1 MAKHFRQPG
10 GQPSAGGRDNRGPER
25 QNPYLQTSANS
36 AAGRSQTE
44 RSNAARP
51 EPSTPRPA
59 GESHAQSDAQTR
71 RAATSEP
78 RADLSSEWPP
88 LPSDFSIPQTFEAPS
103 SADRGGEVVRVKK
116 RHRRKPRWPKVVLA
130 VVVAFVVIVGV
141 CGAVLVNDA
150 RGLQSE
156 ASSLMAQVET
166 FSKAA
171 ASGDGNAV
179 KQSAAQIASE
189 AQAMHRT
196 TQGPLWGAAQ
206 YVPVLGNDVRQAR
219 ELCASLDTLAT
230 SGVVPLGDAL
240 SQVNLSTLIGEGGTI
255 DIPTLQQL
263 IQALGVM
270 QQPLG
275 TMANTL
281 DSMQPFHI
289 GKLNELLDKA
299 RPMVDNANRL
309 VGEAGNVLP
318 AVPDMLG
325 ANGQT
330 KTYLVLAMTGA
341 EIRAAGGFPGSW
353 GTVSVTDGHLQMG
366 EFSSM
371 QAVATGSVDLSYAV
385 ESDEASVLNAGS
397 MANTPGSVT
406 MTPQFPRAAQVA
418 AEYWRVVRGQNVDGV
433 VAVTPE
439 FLAALMGLTGA
450 SVTEYGFTVDA
461 NNVNQVLSH
470 DAYNQ
475 LPAEQT
481 DAFFS
486 AVAGRSFDA
495 VVSGLGNAE
504 LPKLAET
511 FGKQVEAGTI
521 KMWMANEQAQA
532 VAQALSASGE
542 LSQDPVRPVLGVY
555 VNDQT
560 WSKIDWYL
568 NMATTVGPATKNA
581 DGTTSYRVTTT
592 LANTMTADE
601 ASGDVDYIVG
611 GNPLKRDRGDM
622 VTGLILMAPAGGSIS
637 DVSGSGGVFAVA
649 AQGPVYGFDAVFCNV
664 QDLPGE
670 TTTVTYT
677 VTTSP
682 QATEPLAVQST
693 PLARSFG

>member
-10 GQPSAGGRDNRGPER
+10 GQPSAGGRDNRGPVR
-25 QNPYLQTSANS
+25 QNPYLSTSQQDGQPAPQP
-36 AAGRSQTE
+36 SQPQPQ
-44 RSNAARP
+44 RPQQRP
-51 EPSTPRPA
+51 EPEPRQAGEGRTPRPGPA
-59 GESHAQSDAQTR
+59 PAPAQ
-71 RAATSEP
+71 E
-78 RADLSSEWPP
+78 SSEWPA
-88 LPSDFSIPQTFEAPS
+88 LPSDFAIPVEDHGAPS
-103 SADRGGEVVRVKK
+103 STDRGSEVVRVK
-116 RHRRKPRWPKVVLA
+116 RRRRRKRAWPKVVLVVA
-130 VVVAFVVIVGV
+130 VVLVVVCGI

-150 RGLQSE
+150 RGLRDD
-156 ASSLMAQVET
+156 ASSLMNQVDE

-171 ASGDGNAV
+171 TSGDSDAV
-179 KQSAAQIASE
+179 KRSAASIAGS

-196 TQGPLWGAAQ
+196 TEGPIWAASQ
-206 YVPVLGNDVRQAR
+206 FVPVLGTDVRQAR
-219 ELCASLDTLAT
+219 ELCSSLDDLAT
-230 SGVVPLGDAL
+230 NGIVPLGDAL
-240 SQVNLSTLIGEGGTI
+240 AGVNLKNLVGSGGTV

-281 DSMQPFHI
+281 DSMEPFHI
-289 GKLNELLDKA
+289 GKLNELIDKA

-318 AVPDMLG
+318 AVPNMLG

-371 QAVATGSVDLSYAV
+371 QMAALGDVDLSYAV
-385 ESDEASVLNAGS
+385 EPDEASVLNAGS

-406 MTPQFPRAAQVA
+406 MTPQFPRVAQVA

-532 VAQALSASGE
+532 VVQALSASGE

-568 NMATTVGPATKNA
+568 DMATTVGDGVKNA
-581 DGTTSYRVTTT
+581 DGTTSYQVITT
-592 LANTMTADE
+592 LANTMTAEE

-649 AQGPVYGFDAVFCNV
+649 AQGQVYGFDAVSCNV

>member
-1 MAKHFRQPG
+1 MAKHFRQSG

-25 QNPYLQTSANS
+25 QNPYL
-36 AAGRSQTE
+36 
-44 RSNAARP
+44 
-51 EPSTPRPA
+51 STPQEDGQPAPSSRQSRPA
-59 GESHAQSDAQTR
+59 AELPQTGEGRTPR
-71 RAATSEP
+71 RGAAPASSQE
-78 RADLSSEWPP
+78 SSEWPP
-88 LPSDFSIPQTFEAPS
+88 LPSDFSIPRSFDDAPS
-103 SADRGGEVVRVKK
+103 GTRDAEVVRVRRR
-116 RHRRKPRWPKVVLA
+116 RHRRRWPKVVLA
-130 VVVAFVVIVGV
+130 VVVAFVAVCVV
-141 CGAVLVNDA
+141 CGALLVGQA
-150 RGLQSE
+150 RGLQDD
-156 ASSLMAQVET
+156 ASSLMSQVDA

-171 ASGDGNAV
+171 TSGDPDAV
-179 KQSAAQIASE
+179 RQAASSIAGS

-196 TQGPLWGAAQ
+196 TEGPLWAAAQ
-206 YVPVLGNDVRQAR
+206 FVPVVGTDVRQAR
-219 ELCASLDTLAT
+219 ELCASLDDLAAN
-230 SGVVPLGDAL
+230 GVVPLGDAL
-240 SQVNLSTLIGEGGTI
+240 AGINLKDLVGSGGTV

-270 QQPLG
+270 RQPLG
-275 TMANTL
+275 DMASTL
-281 DSMQPFHI
+281 DSMEPFHI
-289 GKLNELLDKA
+289 GRLNTLLDKA
-299 RPMVDNANRL
+299 RPMVDDANRL

-318 AVPDMLG
+318 AVPGMLG
-325 ANGQT
+325 ADGQT

-353 GTVSVTDGHLQMG
+353 GTISVTDGHMQMG

-371 QAVATGSVDLSYAV
+371 QASALGSVDLSYAV
-385 ESDEASVLNAGS
+385 EPEEASYLNAGS

-418 AEYWRVVRGQNVDGV
+418 AEYWRVVRGQDVDGV

-439 FLAALMGLTGA
+439 FLSALMGLTGA
-450 SVTEYGFTVDA
+450 SISDYGFTVDA
-461 NNVNQVLSH
+461 ANVNQVLSH

-481 DAFFS
+481 DALFS
-486 AVAGRSFDA
+486 AVAGQAFDA
-495 VVSGLGNAE
+495 VVSNLGNVE

-511 FGKQVEAGTI
+511 FRQQVEAGTF
-521 KMWMANEQAQA
+521 KMWMADEQAQA
-532 VAQALSASGE
+532 VAEALSAAGE

-568 NMATTVGPATKNA
+568 NMSTEVGPATKNA

-592 LANTMTADE
+592 LANTMTSDE
-601 ASGDVDYIVG
+601 AASDVDYIVG

-637 DVSGSGGVFAVA
+637 DVQGEGGVFSVA
-649 AQGPVYGFDAVFCNV
+649 AQGQVYGFDAVSCNV

-682 QATEPLAVQST
+682 QATESLAVQST

>member
-25 QNPYLQTSANS
+25 QNPYLPMPQQGGHPAPP
-36 AAGRSQTE
+36 SQPPRPQRPQQRRE
-44 RSNAARP
+44 P
-51 EPSTPRPA
+51 EPQQA
-59 GESHAQSDAQTR
+59 GEGRAPR
-71 RAATSEP
+71 RGPAPAPVQE
-78 RADLSSEWPP
+78 SSEWPA
-88 LPSDFSIPQTFEAPS
+88 LPSDFAIPVEDHDIPS
-103 SADRGGEVVRVKK
+103 SSDRGSEVVRVK
-116 RHRRKPRWPKVVLA
+116 RRRRRKRAWPKVVLA
-130 VVVAFVVIVGV
+130 VVVVLVVALGI
-141 CGAVLVNDA
+141 CGALLVNDA
-150 RGLQSE
+150 RGLCDD
-156 ASSLMAQVET
+156 ASSLMGQVDE

-171 ASGDGNAV
+171 TSGDSDAV
-179 KQSAAQIASE
+179 KRSAASIASS

-196 TQGPLWGAAQ
+196 TEGPLWTAAQ
-206 YVPVLGNDVRQAR
+206 SVPVLGTDVRQAR
-219 ELCASLDTLAT
+219 ELCSSLDDLAT
-230 SGVVPLGDAL
+230 NGIVPLGDAL
-240 SQVNLSTLIGEGGTI
+240 AGVNLKNLVGSGGTV

-275 TMANTL
+275 TMASTL
-281 DSMQPFHI
+281 DSMEPFHI
-289 GKLNELLDKA
+289 GQLNTLLDKA

-318 AVPDMLG
+318 AVPGMLG
-325 ANGQT
+325 ADGQT

-353 GTVSVTDGHLQMG
+353 GTITVTDGHMEMG
-366 EFSSM
+366 EFASM
-371 QAVATGSVDLSYAV
+371 QAAAIGAVDLSYAV
-385 ESDEASVLNAGS
+385 EPEEASYLNAGS

-406 MTPQFPRAAQVA
+406 MTPQFPRVAQMA
-418 AEYWRVVRGQNVDGV
+418 SEYWRVVRGQEVDGV
-433 VAVTPE
+433 IAVTPE
-439 FLAALMGLTGA
+439 FLSALMGLTGA
-450 SVTEYGFTVDA
+450 SISEYGYTVDA
-461 NNVNQVLSH
+461 GNVNQVLSH

-475 LPAEQT
+475 LPTEET

-486 AVAGRSFDA
+486 AVAGQAFNA
-495 VVSGLGNAE
+495 VVSGLGNVE

-511 FGKQVEAGTI
+511 FGQQVEAGTF
-521 KMWMANEQAQA
+521 KMWMADEQAQA
-532 VAQALSASGE
+532 VVEALSASGE

-568 NMATTVGPATKNA
+568 DMSTNVGEGTKNA
-581 DGTTSYRVTTT
+581 DGTTSYTVTTT
-592 LANTMTADE
+592 LTNAMTSDE
-601 ASGDVDYIVG
+601 AASDVDYIVG

-637 DVSGSGGVFAVA
+637 DVQGSGGVFAVA
-649 AQGPVYGFDAVFCNV
+649 AQGQAYGFDTVSCNV

-682 QATEPLAVQST
+682 QATQPLTVQRT
-693 PLARSFG
+693 PAARSFD